1 MSEIRQVMV
10 AYTYYQNVAGVWLAV
25 TPTSPLPVTMAEV
38 AVDSGVATGGTNT
51 TLQDTTKNWEADM
64 WVGCIVEVDIG
75 GVEYHRTITTNTA
88 TVLTFNPL
96 PGATVVAAGHTYQ
109 IRRIT
114 APSTPITREIQHN
127 VAGYL
132 AEADIIA
139 AALAPIYDPCSFRVE
154 AAFNAGGI
162 LRATITRGGNTQV
175 VNFNGGVALNV
186 NGLYRFDMMVFA
198 GDTINYRYSVN
209 ATIMVFR
216 VQEIPSATS

>member
-25 TPTSPLPVTMAEV
+25 TPTTPLPVTMAEV

-51 TLQDTTKNWEADM
+51 TLQDTTKNWEVDM

-96 PGATVVAAGHTYQ
+96 PGATVVAAGDTYQ

-114 APSTPITREIQHN
+114 APSTPITREVQHN

-139 AALAPIYDPCSFRVE
+139 AALAPIYTPCSFRVE